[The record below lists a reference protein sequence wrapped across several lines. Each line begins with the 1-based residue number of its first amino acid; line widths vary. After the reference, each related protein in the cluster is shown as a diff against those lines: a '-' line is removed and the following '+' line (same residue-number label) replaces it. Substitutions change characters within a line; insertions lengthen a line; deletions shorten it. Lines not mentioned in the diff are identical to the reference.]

1 VGESRKKK
9 TKVEKAADKLSSRKG
24 KGKAGRTDPAALIAA
39 ARAAAFTDQSPER
52 AFNHFR
58 PLAEQVPTADL
69 PVFTGQP
76 LLMRVNILAA
86 LDAVEP
92 HLAAAVSALREPR
105 LEEIFELPALVM
117 GLDFAAGRVP
127 VAKLSAGEIEKM
139 LTEGAPWR
147 ELMLRYLEVAAHPLI
162 SLLPRSGSRS
172 DGRW

>member
-24 KGKAGRTDPAALIAA
+24 KGKADRTDPAALIAA

-52 AFNHFR
+52 AFKHFR

-127 VAKLSAGEIEKM
+127 VVKLSAGEIEKSQNPS
-139 LTEGAPWR
+139 LWASGTRPHPRHDRR
-147 ELMLRYLEVAAHPLI
+147 EH
-162 SLLPRSGSRS
+162 
-172 DGRW
+172 